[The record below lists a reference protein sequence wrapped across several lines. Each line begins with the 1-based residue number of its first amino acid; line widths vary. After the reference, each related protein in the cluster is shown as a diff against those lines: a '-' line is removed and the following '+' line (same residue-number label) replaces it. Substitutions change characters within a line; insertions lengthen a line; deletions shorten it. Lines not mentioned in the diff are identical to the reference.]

1 MPAAEA
7 SSRTP
12 ATDPTAP
19 HPSPRPDED
28 IAGGDCRNG
37 GGGPPPDN
45 PSHPA
50 GAAPAGPGAVPG
62 ARGVGLPDRPLGA
75 DLLDSVASWGGVDTA
90 HGFFRL
96 VPVRLPRD
104 LRLLSGWMNEPE
116 VAAFWELAGP
126 PSVTE
131 AHVRPQLEGDGRSVP
146 CVGELDGSPLS
157 YWEIYRADLDVL
169 TPYYAARPEDTGV
182 HLLIGGAAHRGR
194 GLGPVL
200 LRAVAD
206 LIFDHRPTCTR
217 VVAEPDVRNARS
229 VAAFARAGFRRT
241 AELNLPDKRA
251 ALMIRDRQPHPPP
264 H

>member
-1 MPAAEA
+1 MPSAEA

-12 ATDPTAP
+12 GTDPTAP
-19 HPSPRPDED
+19 HASPRADED
-28 IAGGDCRNG
+28 ITGRDCRNAAG
-37 GGGPPPDN
+37 DTRPGA
-45 PSHPA
+45 PA
-50 GAAPAGPGAVPG
+50 YAVGAAPAGPGTVPRAPG
-62 ARGVGLPDRPLGA
+62 AGPSDRPLGA

-96 VPVRLPRD
+96 VPVRLPRH
-104 LRLLSGWMNEPE
+104 LRLLTGWMNEPE

-126 PSVTE
+126 SSVTE
-131 AHVRPQLEGDGRSVP
+131 AHVRPQLDGDGRSVP
-146 CVGELDGSPLS
+146 CVGELDGSPMS

-182 HLLIGGAAHRGR
+182 HLLLGGPAHRGR

-206 LIFDHRPTCTR
+206 LILEHRPSCTR
-217 VVAEPDVRNARS
+217 LVAEPDVRNPRS
-229 VAAFARAGFRRT
+229 VAAFARAGFRHT
-241 AELNLPDKRA
+241 AELHLPGKRA

>member
-1 MPAAEA
+1 MTGRGCGNGAGAPSRDRPSRDGTAREEPSHAGTVTAPVPGPVPVAAEA
-7 SSRTP
+7 
-12 ATDPTAP
+12 
-19 HPSPRPDED
+19 PSPDLL
-28 IAGGDCRNG
+28 
-37 GGGPPPDN
+37 
-45 PSHPA
+45 
-50 GAAPAGPGAVPG
+50 PGT
-62 ARGVGLPDRPLGA
+62 
-75 DLLDSVASWGGVDTA
+75 DLLDSVASWGGVDTK
-90 HGFFRL
+90 HGFLRL
-96 VPVRLPRD
+96 VPVELPRD
-104 LRLLSGWMNEPE
+104 LRLVTGWMNEPE

-131 AHVRPQLEGDGRSVP
+131 AHVRPQLQGDGRSVP
-146 CVGELDGSPLS
+146 CVGTLDGSPMS

-182 HLLIGGAAHRGR
+182 HLLLGGAVHRGR

-206 LIFDHRPTCTR
+206 LIFEHRPSCTR
-217 VVAEPDVRNARS
+217 VVAEPDVRNTRS

-241 AELNLPDKRA
+241 AELNLPSKRA